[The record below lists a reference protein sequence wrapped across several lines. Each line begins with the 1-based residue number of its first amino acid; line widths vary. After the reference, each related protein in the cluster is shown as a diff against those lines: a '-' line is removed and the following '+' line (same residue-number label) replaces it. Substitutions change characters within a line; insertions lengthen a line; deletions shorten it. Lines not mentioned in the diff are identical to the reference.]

1 MLAVMPDKFVI
12 IQLLGGAVERLHS
25 CEAVHA
31 KTVSVFE
38 AFQGQMLW
46 EGDVEV
52 FDLVGHRRAKRCYAW
67 VHQPL
72 GQEPQCVALLD
83 IWPVVSAGAA
93 VKASIAM
100 DIPLGP
106 EGRHWIGIESSESH

>member
-1 MLAVMPDKFVI
+1 MTHIEELRNVI
-12 IQLLGGAVERLHS
+12 HHLHGGK
-25 CEAVHA
+25 A
-31 KTVSVFE
+31 KHLESVPVIE
-38 AFQGQMLW
+38 TFQGQTVW